1 MPETAQKVADM
12 LNTKLRSVEQISE
25 FGIEKEYH
33 VTDKPEVLFPRF
45 DVKEILKKAE
55 EIKAEQIKEFNREN
69 GAPEPEKV
77 ESKPTIEFADFEKV
91 ELKVGT
97 IVDSVKVEGSDKLLK
112 NTVKLGSETRT
123 IVSGIAK
130 TYKPEDIIGKQ
141 VVVVTNLA
149 PRKLKGILSE
159 GMILCAYDDE
169 TKDLALV
176 SPISNFKDG
185 CEVS

>member
-1 MPETAQKVADM
+1 MT
-12 LNTKLRSVEQISE
+12 
-25 FGIEKEYH
+25 
-33 VTDKPEVLFPRF
+33 
-45 DVKEILKKAE
+45 VKTGCGRKHSGHWA
-55 EIKAEQIKEFNREN
+55 
-69 GAPEPEKV
+69 EPEKV

-159 GMILCAYDDE
+159 GMILCAYDDK
-169 TKDLALV
+169 TQDLALI
-176 SPISNFKDG
+176 SPITNFKDG